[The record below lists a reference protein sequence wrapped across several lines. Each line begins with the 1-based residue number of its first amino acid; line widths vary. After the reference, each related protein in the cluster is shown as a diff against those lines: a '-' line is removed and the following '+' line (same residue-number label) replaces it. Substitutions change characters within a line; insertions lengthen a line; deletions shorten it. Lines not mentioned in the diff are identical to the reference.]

1 MSEEAKHCIREVGLR
16 TVKEYATMNNR
27 VMSPADAYQVWEY
40 VVERSGWW
48 DPQRETVCTL
58 FTDYQGH
65 VDGFHLVALGDKS
78 SASPDVGL
86 MLRPVIL
93 AGSARVFLFHN
104 HPGGGLEPSGADI
117 EITRRVAL
125 ACDLFDLRLIDH
137 LIIATRE
144 ETNWRWVSLRDEYP
158 DVFEVKPEAFSNV

>member
-1 MSEEAKHCIREVGLR
+1 MSKVARHCIREVGLR
-16 TVKEYATMNNR
+16 TVKEYPTMDTR
-27 VMSPADAYQVWEY
+27 VMSPADAYQVWAY

-65 VDGFHLVALGDKS
+65 VDGFHLAALGDKS
-78 SASPDVGL
+78 SASPDIGL

-104 HPGGGLEPSGADI
+104 HPSGSLEASPEDMVITKTVAD
-117 EITRRVAL
+117 
-125 ACDLFDLRLIDH
+125 ACRLLDLCLMDH
-137 LIIATRE
+137 LIIGTRE
-144 ETNWRWVSLRDEYP
+144 KAKIHPWTSLRASDESLFTP
-158 DVFEVKPEAFSNV
+158 